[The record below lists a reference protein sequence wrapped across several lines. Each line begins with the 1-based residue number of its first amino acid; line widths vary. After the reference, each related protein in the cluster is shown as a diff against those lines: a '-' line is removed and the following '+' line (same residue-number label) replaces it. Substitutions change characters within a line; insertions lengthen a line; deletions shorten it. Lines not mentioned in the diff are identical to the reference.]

1 MRRITTGILNKKG
14 HITSM
19 QKGRNRYKSLRF
31 ESSTCEPLEM
41 LVEAAGLGEFPAA
54 VDALVVFLPG
64 VNRQVLPES
73 RVVGEHSGTVAAGQP
88 TPP

>member
-1 MRRITTGILNKKG
+1 
-14 HITSM
+14 M
-19 QKGRNRYKSLRF
+19 QIGRDRYKSLRF
-31 ESSTCEPLEM
+31 ESSTCESFEM
-41 LVEAAGLGEFPAA
+41 FVQAAGLGEFPSA

>member
-1 MRRITTGILNKKG
+1 
-14 HITSM
+14 M
-19 QKGRNRYKSLRF
+19 QKGRNRHKILRF
-31 ESSTCEPLEM
+31 KSSTCESLEM
-41 LVEAAGLGEFPAA
+41 LVQAAGLGELPAA

>member
-1 MRRITTGILNKKG
+1 MHRG
-14 HITSM
+14 S
-19 QKGRNRYKSLRF
+19 NRYNILRF
-31 ESSTCEPLEM
+31 DSSTCESLEM
-41 LVEAAGLGEFPAA
+41 LVQAAGLGEFPAA

-64 VNRQVLPES
+64 VNGQVLPES

>member
-1 MRRITTGILNKKG
+1 
-14 HITSM
+14 
-19 QKGRNRYKSLRF
+19 
-31 ESSTCEPLEM
+31 M

-64 VNRQVLPES
+64 VNRQVLPQS
-73 RVVGEHSGTVAAGQP
+73 RVVGEHSGAVAASQP